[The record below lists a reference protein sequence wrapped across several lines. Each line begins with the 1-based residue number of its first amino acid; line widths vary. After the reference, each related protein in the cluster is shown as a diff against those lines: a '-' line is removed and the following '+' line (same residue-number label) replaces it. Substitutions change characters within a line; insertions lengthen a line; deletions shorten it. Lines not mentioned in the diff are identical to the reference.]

1 MASAQKKISELFA
14 AKDSTKITVSFEFF
28 PPRTE
33 KGDASLMDV
42 HMKEFAKQNPVFID
56 FTWGAGGTTSEKT
69 PALCIA
75 SMEKY
80 NVVVNMHLT
89 CTNMAEGK
97 VAEALE
103 VCQKASIRNLVALR
117 GDPPA
122 GQEWKAS
129 KEGFGCALDL
139 VKYIRAKTQD
149 YFSIAVAGYPEGHPD
164 SIVDGKCSPSDM
176 DKEIAY
182 LKEKVD
188 NGGDF
193 IITQLFYDA
202 ELFIAFVRR
211 CRAAGITV
219 PILPGMLPM
228 VSYAGLQRMVSL
240 CKTYLPPDVVSM
252 TEVLKDDE
260 EAFKEYGVELTTRM
274 CQEIIDADIGIK
286 HFHFYTLNMTSSTI
300 KVLQN
305 LGLYVE

>member
-1 MASAQKKISELFA
+1 MAAVQTKISELLT
-14 AKDSTKITVSFEFF
+14 AKDQKKITVSFEFF

-33 KGDASLMDV
+33 KGEASLIDV

-75 SMEKY
+75 AMEKY
-80 NVVVNMHLT
+80 GLVVNMHLT

-97 VAEALE
+97 VAEALAL
-103 VCQKASIRNLVALR
+103 CRNANICNLVALR

-139 VKYIRAKTQD
+139 VKYIRSNAGHT
-149 YFSIAVAGYPEGHPD
+149 FSIAVAGYPEGHPD
-164 SIVDGKCSPSDM
+164 SIVDGKCSASNM

-188 NGGDF
+188 NGGDY
-193 IITQLFYDA
+193 IITQLFYDT
-202 ELFIAFVRR
+202 ELFISFVRR

-219 PILPGMLPM
+219 PILPGLLPM
-228 VSYAGLQRMVSL
+228 VSYAGLQRMASL
-240 CKTYLPPDVVSM
+240 CKTFLPPDVVSM
-252 TEVLKDDE
+252 TDALKDDE
-260 EAFKEYGVELTTRM
+260 EAFKEYGVKLTTRM
-274 CQEIIDADIGIK
+274 CQEILEADIGVT
-286 HFHFYTLNMTSSTI
+286 HFHFYTLNMTTSTV